1 MSTRK
6 LITISFFTLLTLFAL
21 SCKKENKQPQTN
33 PYPYTGEWKLKSVT
47 NMQYL
52 KYYEQNNGMLSTGFD
67 IINGVATNIKFSAG
81 KSAGTYFI
89 SATANLA
96 KYMDINDRGYTYLT
110 SHDFTNSASQ
120 LFSVIPVNS
129 DPNKFYIR
137 SVADTTKYLLA
148 TKTLSSMQVTT
159 ALGSLNDFTSYDN
172 TWILEKP

>member
-21 SCKKENKQPQTN
+21 SCKKENKQPETN
-33 PYPYTGEWKLKSVT
+33 PYPYTGEWKLKSVA
-47 NMQYL
+47 NIQYL

-89 SATANLA
+89 SAIANPD
-96 KYMDINDRGYTYLT
+96 KYMDVNNLGYTYLT
-110 SHDFTNSASQ
+110 SHDFTNSTSQ
-120 LFSVIPVNS
+120 LFSLIPINS
-129 DPNKFYIR
+129 DANRFYIR
-137 SVADTTKYLLA
+137 SVSDTFKYLLA
-148 TKTLSSMQVTT
+148 TKTLSSIQTT
-159 ALGSLNDFTSYDN
+159 TSLSSPNNSYDN

>member
-89 SATANLA
+89 FAIANPD
-96 KYMDINDRGYTYLT
+96 KYMDVNNLGYTY
-110 SHDFTNSASQ
+110 FTNSASQ